1 MVCKFFLF
9 PYMVVTMSINLIQKF
24 EMENKDK
31 YVQESIEFPFT
42 CSLELNYYILV
53 RILNDG

>member
-9 PYMVVTMSINLIQKF
+9 PYMVVTMSSNLIQKF

-31 YVQESIEFPFT
+31 YVQEDIEFPFT
-42 CSLELNYYILV
+42 CSLELNY
-53 RILNDG
+53 